1 MVKGPTSVLGVKN
14 VSDNHLTYKTIC
26 GYTVN
31 KDTTNVLIAT
41 SVSDG
46 HQSTWHLLIRNN
58 ERLFK
63 CTRCKKWFRCS
74 STLQDHLRI
83 HSGEKPYKYTHC
95 DKCFIR
101 SSDLKSHLLIHTN
114 ERPFKCTQCEKCF
127 TRKQTLFYHK
137 RKFHSDSPH
146 KCESCGK
153 DFTDDNALKRHDC
166 EKRSARDKERFT
178 CWMCDEYCYDH
189 CGYLYHMY
197 KHMQG

>member
-1 MVKGPTSVLGVKN
+1 M
-14 VSDNHLTYKTIC
+14 SDMTAEKRTPRKSALNMHKEIDWEKKPYECGQCNKCLYFRSSSHLQ
-26 GYTVN
+26 V
-31 KDTTNVLIAT
+31 
-41 SVSDG
+41 
-46 HQSTWHLLIRNN
+46 
-58 ERLFK
+58 
-63 CTRCKKWFRCS
+63 
-74 STLQDHLRI
+74 HLRI
-83 HSGEKPYKYTHC
+83 HSGQ
-95 DKCFIR
+95 
-101 SSDLKSHLLIHTN
+101 
-114 ERPFKCTQCEKCF
+114 RPFKCTQCDKCF